1 MNRREWLL
9 SAGCVVGAATG
20 TAVGQNPTAAKRYKF
35 LVAGGH
41 PGDPEYG
48 CGGTIAR
55 LTASGHRVVL
65 LYMND
70 GAWETSAVIRT
81 AEARKACEIL
91 KARPIFAPQ
100 CDAHA
105 VVDSARYDE
114 FRAIVEAENPDVL
127 FTHWPVDNHRDHR
140 AIAMLSLDAWLRL
153 NRRFALY
160 YYEVSDGE
168 DTAMFAP
175 SDYVDIS
182 SAEPRKRTACYAHAS
197 QSPDKYYALQDQ
209 IARFRGVES
218 RHERAEAFTRHVA
231 SPTGLLP

>member
-1 MNRREWLL
+1 MAIAACAPGI
-9 SAGCVVGAATG
+9 SALRAQPRKLKV
-20 TAVGQNPTAAKRYKF
+20 

-48 CGGTIAR
+48 CGGTICR
-55 LTASGHRVVL
+55 YVDQGHDVAL
-65 LYMND
+65 LYLNR
-70 GAWETSAVIRT
+70 GEKTCPESPEQSAANPRV
-81 AEARKACEIL
+81 AEAKRACEIL